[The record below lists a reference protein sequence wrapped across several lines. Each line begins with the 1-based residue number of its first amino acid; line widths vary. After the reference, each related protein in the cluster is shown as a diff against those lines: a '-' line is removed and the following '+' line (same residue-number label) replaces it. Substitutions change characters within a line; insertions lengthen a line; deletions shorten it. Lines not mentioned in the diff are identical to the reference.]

1 MTECRSDDLR
11 KHRAKGAA
19 RVRRGSG
26 LDPWCLAAPTG
37 DVAEF
42 VNDGRLL
49 RPHQQQQQSKQFVN
63 VVH

>member
-11 KHRAKGAA
+11 KYRAQGAA

-26 LDPWCLAAPTG
+26 LDPCRPAAPTG
-37 DVAEF
+37 DVAKF
-42 VNDGRLL
+42 VNHGRLL